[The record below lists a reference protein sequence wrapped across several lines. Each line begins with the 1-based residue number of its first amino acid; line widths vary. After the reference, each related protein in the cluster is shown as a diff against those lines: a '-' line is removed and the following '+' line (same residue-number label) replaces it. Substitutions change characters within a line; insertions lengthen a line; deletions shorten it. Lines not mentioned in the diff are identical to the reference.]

1 MLSWFSLCLLGSAR
15 ALPFSTNISSAL
27 LHWSTP
33 QAALEAMAGKGGQ
46 RTTDMEQ
53 EIAVATQTY
62 EQQRSMT
69 GAEVYA
75 AQQRLWFETR
85 HKRGPPSTA
94 VSSLATPQAEDAD
107 MTAAEP
113 ATGTAANQPRLFQPI
128 TMTSEAAYQVTAG
141 QRGVDIND
149 RTQMEQ
155 YLSTPLTTRAQVL
168 ETIRDYHVSV
178 IRPEM
183 YNLVTQMESVLATL
197 DDRLLRQQDSLQWLC
212 SENRQQQKRECGLM
226 VVTTGWP
233 QDMSPTDRLEMINWM
248 LGRVEE
254 VRQFLMARQYN
265 ATDSCNL
272 WYLSALQ
279 VDPSTPPAGEGKWSS
294 ATTLLFKA
302 WDLRRAFMGVYSSGG
317 TPVWREG
324 APVRGYHVK
333 CAPSSPQFQRK
344 LELPLRVILK
354 LYSTYMELQ
363 GTTPGQLTILWRTLT
378 MMAPS
383 DTRAFNSQAI
393 AWARLIYFEQDGQF
407 KARLEVVK
415 ELMEM
420 MRSTP
425 PPSSTETSLWN
436 HCWNSIVFGI
446 QHELDVAEKQAL
458 ATAQLEA
465 SGRTKGYRLG
475 KGKQRWSSPF
485 IYSSNTN
492 PYPIT
497 LQVAEV
503 TEIYY
508 SWDEYCDKFGSA
520 QDKCGDYSKATYCGA
535 PAGAEASAA
544 PSESL

>member
-1 MLSWFSLCLLGSAR
+1 MAVIGESCASLTPYGVGATLAQLGRGGLPNDRKPRRPVCIYGLGLTSAFERPATGQSRPSSPGPRLTTSRSAASVRSGSDSSRPPSSLSRTQLHWTPQPSHWEWEHLRSVRSPVREREVGRVAKIMG
-15 ALPFSTNISSAL
+15 ASAL
-27 LHWSTP
+27 HAIPVNTP
-33 QAALEAMAGKGGQ
+33 LGVMQNPYYR
-46 RTTDMEQ
+46 RTGL
-53 EIAVATQTY
+53 IHGV
-62 EQQRSMT
+62 
-69 GAEVYA
+69 
-75 AQQRLWFETR
+75 
-85 HKRGPPSTA
+85 
-94 VSSLATPQAEDAD
+94 VSSLATPQAEQDAD

-113 ATGTAANQPRLFQPI
+113 AP
-128 TMTSEAAYQVTAG
+128 AAYQVTTG
-141 QRGVDIND
+141 QRDVDIND

-155 YLSTPLTTRAQVL
+155 YMSTPLTTRAQVL

-178 IRPEM
+178 MRPEM
-183 YNLVTQMESVLATL
+183 YNLVTQMESVLASL

-254 VRQFLMARQYN
+254 V
-265 ATDSCNL
+265 
-272 WYLSALQ
+272 
-279 VDPSTPPAGEGKWSS
+279 DPSTPPAGEGKWST
-294 ATTLLFKA
+294 AITLLFKA

-317 TPVWREG
+317 TPVWRDG
-324 APVRGYHVK
+324 APVRGYHVR

-363 GTTPGQLTILWRTLT
+363 GTTSGQLTILWRTLT

-407 KARLEVVK
+407 KARLEVMK

-425 PPSSTETSLWN
+425 PPSSTESSLRN
-436 HCWNSIVFGI
+436 YCWNSIVFGI

-465 SGRTKGYRLG
+465 TGRTKGYRLG
-475 KGKQRWSSPF
+475 KGKQHWSSPF

-497 LQVAEV
+497 L
-503 TEIYY
+503 
-508 SWDEYCDKFGSA
+508 
-520 QDKCGDYSKATYCGA
+520 
-535 PAGAEASAA
+535 
-544 PSESL
+544 

>member
-1 MLSWFSLCLLGSAR
+1 
-15 ALPFSTNISSAL
+15 
-27 LHWSTP
+27 
-33 QAALEAMAGKGGQ
+33 MAGKGKQ
-46 RTTDMEQ
+46 RTTEMEQ

-94 VSSLATPQAEDAD
+94 VSSLATPQVEQDAD

-113 ATGTAANQPRLFQPI
+113 ATGTAATQPRLFQPI
-128 TMTSEAAYQVTAG
+128 TMTTEAAYQVTAG

-149 RTQMEQ
+149 SAQMAQ
-155 YLSTPLTTRAQVL
+155 YLATPLTTRAQVL

-197 DDRLLRQQDSLQWLC
+197 DDRLLRQQ
-212 SENRQQQKRECGLM
+212 EM
-226 VVTTGWP
+226 P
-233 QDMSPTDRLEMINWM
+233 PTDRLEMINWM

-279 VDPSTPPAGEGKWSS
+279 VDPGTPPAGEGKWSS
-294 ATTLLFKA
+294 ATTLLFKS

-317 TPVWREG
+317 TPLWRDG
-324 APVRGYHVK
+324 AAVKGYHVR

-344 LELPLRVILK
+344 LELPLRVILN
-354 LYSTYMELQ
+354 LYSTYKELQ

-383 DTRAFNSQAI
+383 DTRAFNSQAT
-393 AWARLIYFEQDGQF
+393 AWARLIYLEQDGQF

-420 MRSTP
+420 LRSTP

-436 HCWNSIVFGI
+436 HCWNSI
-446 QHELDVAEKQAL
+446 
-458 ATAQLEA
+458 
-465 SGRTKGYRLG
+465 
-475 KGKQRWSSPF
+475 
-485 IYSSNTN
+485 
-492 PYPIT
+492 
-497 LQVAEV
+497 
-503 TEIYY
+503 
-508 SWDEYCDKFGSA
+508 
-520 QDKCGDYSKATYCGA
+520 
-535 PAGAEASAA
+535 
-544 PSESL
+544 

>member
-1 MLSWFSLCLLGSAR
+1 
-15 ALPFSTNISSAL
+15 
-27 LHWSTP
+27 
-33 QAALEAMAGKGGQ
+33 
-46 RTTDMEQ
+46 
-53 EIAVATQTY
+53 
-62 EQQRSMT
+62 
-69 GAEVYA
+69 
-75 AQQRLWFETR
+75 
-85 HKRGPPSTA
+85 
-94 VSSLATPQAEDAD
+94 
-107 MTAAEP
+107 
-113 ATGTAANQPRLFQPI
+113 
-128 TMTSEAAYQVTAG
+128 
-141 QRGVDIND
+141 
-149 RTQMEQ
+149 
-155 YLSTPLTTRAQVL
+155 
-168 ETIRDYHVSV
+168 
-178 IRPEM
+178 
-183 YNLVTQMESVLATL
+183 
-197 DDRLLRQQDSLQWLC
+197 
-212 SENRQQQKRECGLM
+212 
-226 VVTTGWP
+226 
-233 QDMSPTDRLEMINWM
+233 M

-279 VDPSTPPAGEGKWSS
+279 VDPSTPPAGEGKWST

-317 TPVWREG
+317 TPVWRDG
-324 APVRGYHVK
+324 APVRGYHVR

-425 PPSSTETSLWN
+425 PPSSTESSLWN

-465 SGRTKGYRLG
+465 TGRTKGYRLG
-475 KGKQRWSSPF
+475 KGKQHWSSPF

-535 PAGAEASAA
+535 PSGAAASTA

>member
-1 MLSWFSLCLLGSAR
+1 MAVIGESCASLTPYGVGATLAQLGRGGLPNDRKPRRPVCIYGLGLTSAFERPVETEQPWTTSYDISICCIREIGLRFIAAALLPVANATALVPGSEQEVWIQLVRTPQPSHWEWEHLRSVRSPVREREVGRVAKIMG
-15 ALPFSTNISSAL
+15 ASAL
-27 LHWSTP
+27 HAIPVNTP
-33 QAALEAMAGKGGQ
+33 LGVMQNPYYR
-46 RTTDMEQ
+46 RTGL
-53 EIAVATQTY
+53 IHGV
-62 EQQRSMT
+62 
-69 GAEVYA
+69 
-75 AQQRLWFETR
+75 
-85 HKRGPPSTA
+85 
-94 VSSLATPQAEDAD
+94 VSSLATPQAEQDAD

-113 ATGTAANQPRLFQPI
+113 AP
-128 TMTSEAAYQVTAG
+128 AAYQVTTG
-141 QRGVDIND
+141 QRDVDIND

-155 YLSTPLTTRAQVL
+155 YMSTPLTTRAQVL

-178 IRPEM
+178 MRPEM
-183 YNLVTQMESVLATL
+183 YNLVTQMESVLASL

-254 VRQFLMARQYN
+254 V
-265 ATDSCNL
+265 
-272 WYLSALQ
+272 
-279 VDPSTPPAGEGKWSS
+279 DPSTPPAGEGKWST
-294 ATTLLFKA
+294 AITLLFKA

-317 TPVWREG
+317 TPVWRDG
-324 APVRGYHVK
+324 APVRGYHVR

-363 GTTPGQLTILWRTLT
+363 GTTSGQLTILWRTLT

-407 KARLEVVK
+407 KARLEVMK

-425 PPSSTETSLWN
+425 PPSSTESSLRN
-436 HCWNSIVFGI
+436 YCWNSIVFGI

-465 SGRTKGYRLG
+465 TGRTKGYRLG
-475 KGKQRWSSPF
+475 KGKQHWSSPF

-497 LQVAEV
+497 L
-503 TEIYY
+503 
-508 SWDEYCDKFGSA
+508 
-520 QDKCGDYSKATYCGA
+520 
-535 PAGAEASAA
+535 
-544 PSESL
+544 